1 MLQSTRLQRVGH
13 DQALNSN
20 NAKKITNYFYPY
32 IILIYKSIYCVVVF
46 FFFTILAI
54 LLVYSEK

>member
-1 MLQSTRLQRVGH
+1 MLQSTGLQRVGH

-32 IILIYKSIYCVVVF
+32 IILICKSIYCVVVF
-46 FFFTILAI
+46 FFFLQ
-54 LLVYSEK
+54 S